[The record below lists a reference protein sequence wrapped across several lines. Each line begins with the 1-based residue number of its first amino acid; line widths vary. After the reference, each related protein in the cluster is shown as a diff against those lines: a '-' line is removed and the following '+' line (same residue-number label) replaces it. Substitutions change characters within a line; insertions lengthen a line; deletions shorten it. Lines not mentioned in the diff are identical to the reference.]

1 MTSWTSRKIEAGK
14 LVLEVI
20 VFDLRQVIDDVVA
33 LFTDGIQRKAIEFTC
48 RIGQDVPPYV
58 SGDPVRLRQI
68 LTNLLNNATKF
79 TERGEIAVDV
89 SWAGPGMLCL
99 SVADT
104 RIDMTPE
111 AAAAVFQ
118 PFRQADSTTS
128 RKYGGTG
135 LGLAI
140 IKQLA
145 ELMGGT
151 IHLQSAPGQ
160 GSTFAVTV
168 GQAAVEGAA
177 PPPAVRLP
185 PGGLR
190 VLIVDDAETSR
201 EIVLQYTAD
210 WQQIDLAIID
220 MRMPVMDGVELVRI
234 IKTDARFAAVKVI
247 MMSSLDASPDIGRVL
262 ALGVEYCLTKPIR
275 PAEMRSCIAAL
286 CGLDTSLPIMLS
298 SRAPPPASE
307 AGPDTEAVSVLLV
320 EDNAINQEIALAML
334 EETRYRRELTQK
346 FGRANGRV
354 HELELSLAQA
364 NAKLEAN
371 QSIGGELRSYLQS
384 LERPASQ
391 KGRDFICNGRI

>member
-135 LGLAI
+135 LGQAI

-145 ELMGGT
+145 E
-151 IHLQSAPGQ
+151 
-160 GSTFAVTV
+160 
-168 GQAAVEGAA
+168 
-177 PPPAVRLP
+177 
-185 PGGLR
+185 
-190 VLIVDDAETSR
+190 
-201 EIVLQYTAD
+201 
-210 WQQIDLAIID
+210 
-220 MRMPVMDGVELVRI
+220 
-234 IKTDARFAAVKVI
+234 
-247 MMSSLDASPDIGRVL
+247 
-262 ALGVEYCLTKPIR
+262 
-275 PAEMRSCIAAL
+275 
-286 CGLDTSLPIMLS
+286 
-298 SRAPPPASE
+298 
-307 AGPDTEAVSVLLV
+307 
-320 EDNAINQEIALAML
+320 
-334 EETRYRRELTQK
+334 
-346 FGRANGRV
+346 
-354 HELELSLAQA
+354 
-364 NAKLEAN
+364 
-371 QSIGGELRSYLQS
+371 
-384 LERPASQ
+384 
-391 KGRDFICNGRI
+391 